1 MRERF
6 AVVSS
11 VLMRFEIE
19 MNASEWQMLTIFS
32 EHCFVTMKAKVWDRL
47 RFPRIEHDGLSS
59 GVS

>member
-32 EHCFVTMKAKVWDRL
+32 EHCFVTMKAKVFGSFTFSKNRT
-47 RFPRIEHDGLSS
+47 
-59 GVS
+59 